1 MNAKQCLFLRLTTLI
16 CKFFEISLGSS
27 IVGFPKGRD
36 TATFRDKGTEVS
48 SLSQD
53 KGTTERAQN
62 LARGQDSLSKSWTGQ
77 DTGQSIFFCQ
87 NPGRDGISC
96 FFLFQNI
103 LSCFRTSFNCF
114 RTSFSFFFFFGES
127 DFVPGQKSLS
137 QDFFSCI
144 CPGTKGQRD
153 KELFLSRDK
162 GTTGR
167 PILDC
172 PGTSFG
178 TSCPLKTLLYT
189 NQV

>member
-36 TATFRDKGTEVS
+36 SATFRDKGTEVS

-114 RTSFSFFFFFGES
+114 RTSFSFFFFFGKVILS
-127 DFVPGQKSLS
+127 RDRKVCHRIFSPAFVPGQR
-137 QDFFSCI
+137 DNGTRNYF

-153 KELFLSRDK
+153 VQFWIVP
-162 GTTGR
+162 GR
-167 PILDC
+167 PSGRLV
-172 PGTSFG
+172 P
-178 TSCPLKTLLYT
+178 
-189 NQV
+189 

>member
-1 MNAKQCLFLRLTTLI
+1 MQLFGTKGQ
-16 CKFFEISLGSS
+16 KFLHCPKTKGRRNELKILPEARTAYQNLGRDKTRDNQYFSVK
-27 IVGFPKGRD
+27 IREGTGFPV
-36 TATFRDKGTEVS
+36 F
-48 SLSQD
+48 
-53 KGTTERAQN
+53 
-62 LARGQDSLSKSWTGQ
+62 
-77 DTGQSIFFCQ
+77 
-87 NPGRDGISC
+87 
-96 FFLFQNI
+96 
-103 LSCFRTSFNCF
+103 SCFRTSFPVLEHLLTVLERLF
-114 RTSFSFFFFFGES
+114 PFFFFFWES

-178 TSCPLKTLLYT
+178 TSNSGLSRDVLRDVLSLENPTLY
-189 NQV
+189 